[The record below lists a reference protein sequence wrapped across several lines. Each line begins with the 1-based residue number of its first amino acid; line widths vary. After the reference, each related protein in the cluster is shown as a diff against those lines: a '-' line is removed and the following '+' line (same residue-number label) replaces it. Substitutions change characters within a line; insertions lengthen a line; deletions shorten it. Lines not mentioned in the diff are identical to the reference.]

1 MVFNGQWFCPRFCI
15 KKSWHVQKWK
25 QGPFHFIHFTHMCWS
40 RKRTLWALKLY
51 GSIDVF
57 WLQKGE
63 QLAAK
68 PSCLFKHL
76 KRPTLEKHF
85 NILRHHHIWK
95 TEGGPRFQ
103 LHVWKI
109 RIGLHHVGGTSPAKI
124 SDIERSQIKIWSLQL
139 GRTSL
144 DWPGTIFCT
153 CLYVS
158 GDACIACLQSF
169 LNVPAME
176 DAIFEFASTVN
187 SHCCL

>member
-1 MVFNGQWFCPRFCI
+1 MILPKVLHKGIMTCSEMKTGTIPL
-15 KKSWHVQKWK
+15 H
-25 QGPFHFIHFTHMCWS
+25 PFHTHVLIKEKNIVS
-40 RKRTLWALKLY
+40 TET
-51 GSIDVF
+51 I
-57 WLQKGE
+57 WLNWCFLITKGE

-76 KRPTLEKHF
+76 KRHTLEKHF
-85 NILRHHHIWK
+85 DILRHHHIWK